1 MRGDSTRA
9 KPSWQREPS
18 FRQGGESISPAETN
32 QDGKGGIF
40 SAQISNRDFE
50 RLSKF
55 IHESCG
61 IRLPQAKKTMIEGRL
76 RKRLRALGIES
87 FAKYCEFLFSSEG
100 MASEYI
106 HMIDVVTTNKTDF
119 FREPDHF
126 DYLSGT
132 VLPELARCR
141 RPGARRRL
149 NVWSAAC
156 STGEEP
162 YTLAM
167 VLCEFG
173 QACPGWD
180 FSILATD
187 ISTAVLE
194 KARLGI
200 YEHDRAI
207 PIPMTLRK
215 KYLLRSKQKDRE
227 LVRVTPELRSCVQ
240 FRRLN
245 FLEEEYGIS
254 DRMDVVF
261 CRNALIYFDRPTQEK
276 IVKRFM
282 KHMLSGGYLFV
293 GHSESLHA
301 MDLPLEQTGTTVY
314 RKL

>member
-1 MRGDSTRA
+1 MSS
-9 KPSWQREPS
+9 K
-18 FRQGGESISPAETN
+18 
-32 QDGKGGIF
+32 
-40 SAQISNRDFE
+40 DFD

-55 IHESCG
+55 IHDSCG
-61 IRLPQAKKTMIEGRL
+61 IRLPQAKKTMMEGRL

-87 FAKYCEFLFSSEG
+87 FGKYCEFVFSSDG
-100 MASEYI
+100 MESEYI

-132 VLPELARCR
+132 VLPELLRSR
-141 RPGARRRL
+141 KPGVRKKL
-149 NVWSAAC
+149 NLWSAAC

-162 YTLAM
+162 YTIAM
-167 VLCEFG
+167 VLREFG
-173 QACPGWD
+173 QACPGFD

-187 ISTAVLE
+187 ISTEVLE

-207 PIPMTLRK
+207 PIPMTFRK
-215 KYLLRSKQKDRE
+215 KYLLKSRQKERG
-227 LVRVTPELRSCVQ
+227 LVRVTPELRNCVE

-245 FLEEEYGIS
+245 FLEKDYGLN

-276 IVKRFM
+276 IVNRFTQ
-282 KHMLSGGYLFV
+282 HMVRGGYLFV
-293 GHSESLHA
+293 GHSESLHG
-301 MDLPLEQTGTTVY
+301 MELPLEQTATTVY